1 VIGWIAILAALD
13 AIAIGLAAE
22 GGYRAIF
29 VGVHLF
35 TTLAAI
41 GVIVGKRRSFDGP
54 DAVSALIACSLGPGG
69 CLIFLLFAGLTG
81 RWRGRRR
88 VVFDDGDDVAEKE
101 DVGAA
106 HLGATEALL
115 EGRLS
120 LVTAAKVGSLISV
133 LRYGDV
139 NDRMRAVEIAVR
151 SFEPRLSP
159 IVAAA
164 LLDPDQTIRALAA
177 AASTQIAKNCDRTR
191 ARLERR
197 LRQAGATGDPADL
210 ILFLNSHGTHNVLL
224 SQTTRLQMLAD
235 ADAMKRS
242 TVS

>member
-1 VIGWIAILAALD
+1 MIGWIAILAALD

-22 GGYRAIF
+22 GAYRAIF

-41 GVIVGKRRSFDGP
+41 GIIIGKKRSFDRL
-54 DAVSALIACSLGPGG
+54 DAVSALIACSLGPPG
-69 CLIFLLFAGLTG
+69 CLAFLLFASLTG
-81 RWRGRRR
+81 RWRGRGQ
-88 VVFDDGDDVAEKE
+88 VGFDDDDDVENKDTGA
-101 DVGAA
+101 VG
-106 HLGATEALL
+106 LGATEALL
-115 EGRLS
+115 EGRLP
-120 LVTAAKVGSLISV
+120 LITAAKVGSLISV

-164 LLDPDQTIRALAA
+164 LLDSDQTIRALAA

-197 LRQAGATGDPADL
+197 LQRTGDPASL
-210 ILFLNSHGTHNVLL
+210 IQFLSAHGTYNVLL
-224 SQTTRLQMLAD
+224 SPTARLQMLAD
-235 ADAMKRS
+235 TDALKRS
-242 TVS
+242 IVS